1 MQRER
6 EKYAQKI
13 HAGKSLQCY
22 RQVIRFTV
30 FSNAPVTFKKY
41 TYFKYNP
48 NANIWLLFFSQ
59 QKHRF
64 KAQENKQW
72 IEKPLI

>member
-1 MQRER
+1 MHLKTFTANVKLFKMQRER

-48 NANIWLLFFSQ
+48 NANI
-59 QKHRF
+59 
-64 KAQENKQW
+64 
-72 IEKPLI
+72 